1 MGNLSIKVKEV
12 IRKKGRPVIT
22 IGPDETVVIA
32 IQKLVEN
39 NIGALPVCNARGTVL
54 GIVSERDLL
63 RECSQRRK
71 TISSTRV
78 KDVMTRDVVIGIPE
92 DDLDYVMDIMT
103 QKGIRH
109 LLIVEGT
116 KLEDIISM
124 RDVVEAQLEQ
134 SKATVRF
141 LNDYI
146 SGATY
151 SLS

>member
-1 MGNLSIKVKEV
+1 MGNSSIKVREV
-12 IRKKGRPVIT
+12 IREKGRPVIT
-22 IGPDETVVIA
+22 IGPDETVGTA

-63 RECSQRRK
+63 RECSQNSK
-71 TISSTRV
+71 ATGSTKV
-78 KDVMTRDVVIGIPE
+78 KDVMTKDVVIGIPE

-124 RDVVEAQLEQ
+124 RDVVQAQLVQ

-146 SGATY
+146 SGRT
-151 SLS
+151 S

>member
-1 MGNLSIKVKEV
+1 MGDSSIKVKEV
-12 IRKKGRPVIT
+12 IRGKQRQVIT
-22 IGPDETVVIA
+22 IGPDETVINA

-63 RECSQRRK
+63 RECSQRSK
-71 TISSTRV
+71 AIGSTRV

-103 QKGIRH
+103 QRGIRH
-109 LLIVEGT
+109 LLILEGT

-146 SGATY
+146 SGRAG
-151 SLS
+151 